1 MNFFVVRFGVT
12 RGEFGGVMVRILA
25 RNGLAKISMVIP
37 NKSDMPPKP
46 TRKGGLGRD
55 FKIRPNMQRHQVDG
69 LVAMET
75 A

>member
-1 MNFFVVRFGVT
+1 MNFFGVRFGDT

-25 RNGLAKISMVIP
+25 RNSIAKISMVIP
-37 NKSDMPPKP
+37 NKSDMPPKL

-55 FKIRPNMQRHQVDG
+55 YQIRPNMQRHQVDD